1 MLRIKQAV
9 ARRAALGL
17 LAGVAGLS
25 FRPSSSEA
33 AYGETAKIF
42 GSAPT
47 NATGA
52 VPYVTVTV
60 TGPRSTVFERLGFVV
75 AAGTGRSLWFY
86 EAAATLVCANVLSPE
101 HDRSS
106 CDR

>member
-1 MLRIKQAV
+1 MWQAV

-25 FRPSSSEA
+25 FRASPSEA

-47 NATGA
+47 NSTGA
-52 VPYVTVTV
+52 APL
-60 TGPRSTVFERLGFVV
+60 RDCS
-75 AAGTGRSLWFY
+75 
-86 EAAATLVCANVLSPE
+86 
-101 HDRSS
+101 
-106 CDR
+106 